1 MSLLCHPHPSSLLS
15 FGVFRIGCVH
25 TQTGCSSPQ
34 LKQTRGNG
42 YVGGSITQTSVIEWV
57 AGPFV
62 FLPMAAFDFHF
73 HSGGSTVVEQ
83 DSGECSNE
91 AHSFP
96 DVEGTGRPEKNI
108 AHKFGSQASQFLTFD
123 SFIFPENPCSPY

>member
-1 MSLLCHPHPSSLLS
+1 M
-15 FGVFRIGCVH
+15 
-25 TQTGCSSPQ
+25 
-34 LKQTRGNG
+34 
-42 YVGGSITQTSVIEWV
+42 GGSITQTSVIEWV
-57 AGPFV
+57 VGPFV

-108 AHKFGSQASQFLTFD
+108 AHKLVPKRPSFSPLTASFFLKIPVLHTDWFVTPCCYP
-123 SFIFPENPCSPY
+123 SFFPYRIYPLYYIYPK